1 LNTSAGVSEFSMRVS
16 KARPMP
22 EEQPVMMIQEK
33 SRKKLSMVFLSDIVR
48 FARRSKTKRTS

>member
-1 LNTSAGVSEFSMRVS
+1 MRVS